1 MSNLTF
7 TYWTPRGGSDAMARI
22 YVNGLSAKVHLAR
35 STRGVTI
42 RSDDPSVDAKSVR
55 DRLVAELRERGVEPA
70 RADGLNWED
79 LVSLCAPRRAA
90 APAAPLRHAR
100 DNPRLPERLVDHGMD
115 LLKIPVETPFKIVV
129 DHREP
134 ELICAELRRHPMARV
149 EVASLEIGDFLIE
162 ANGRT
167 VVVERKAITDFQ
179 GSVQE
184 GYIFDQ
190 AQRIALAGEDVI
202 GVVLI
207 EGETLGDAGITM
219 LPQSVTGAIT
229 CLGLIQGLAILQTLD
244 ARHSAWTLVKL
255 AHHCT
260 GLGYE
265 LPLHKSKPAQLVDA
279 RTYVLQSLPGVS
291 AELARRL
298 IDHFGSVQA
307 VMAAPAT
314 ELMKVRGLGQ
324 KTAARIR
331 EVVQG

>member
-1 MSNLTF
+1 MSSLSF
-7 TYWTPRGGSDAMARI
+7 TYWVPRGGSDAMARI
-22 YVNGLSAKVHLAR
+22 YVNGLSAKVSLQR
-35 STRGVTI
+35 TTRGVTI
-42 RSDDPSVDAKSVR
+42 RTDDPAVTAASVR
-55 DRLVAELRERGVEPA
+55 GRLIAELRERGVEPQ
-70 RADGLNWED
+70 RAASLDWEA
-79 LVSLCAPRRAA
+79 LVALCAPRRAP
-90 APAAPLRHAR
+90 APAAPQRQAR
-100 DNPRLPERLVDHGMD
+100 DNPRLPERLVAHGMD
-115 LLKIPVETPFKIVV
+115 LLKIPVEAPFKIVV

-134 ELICAELRRHPMARV
+134 ELICAELRRHPMAQV

-167 VVVERKAITDFQ
+167 VVVERKAIADFQ

-202 GVVLI
+202 GALLI

-219 LPQSVTGAIT
+219 LPQAVTGAIT

-244 ARHSAWTLVKL
+244 ARHTAWALVKL

-298 IDHFGSVQA
+298 IEHFGSVQA
-307 VMAAPAT
+307 VMAASAA

-331 EVVQG
+331 EVVQP